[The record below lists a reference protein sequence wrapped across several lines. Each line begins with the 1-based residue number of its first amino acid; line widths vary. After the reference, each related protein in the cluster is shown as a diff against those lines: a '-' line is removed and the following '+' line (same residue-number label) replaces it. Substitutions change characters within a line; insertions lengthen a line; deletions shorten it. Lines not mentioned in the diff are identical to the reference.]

1 MKFQKTIWLALVL
14 AALTGCS
21 AAGDSDS
28 GAADSTGAQTATEA
42 TAAFQEEEEGETANA
57 VYYQGQRYYG
67 LVMYST
73 EIPEDLVLL
82 GTAAQSSVSAINSR
96 TYSGDTVPTQELQ
109 TNWTEPG
116 VELYALYDENG
127 EISSFWTAPGEVTG
141 EAAYLGGVFQ
151 DTPPYYTVPEE

>member
-96 TYSGDTVPTQELQ
+96 TYSGDTVPH
-109 TNWTEPG
+109 PG
-116 VELYALYDENG
+116 TSDQLDRARGRAIRL
-127 EISSFWTAPGEVTG
+127 I
-141 EAAYLGGVFQ
+141 
-151 DTPPYYTVPEE
+151 